1 MMQENLQNF
10 LSKFQPLLILLLIPE
25 LNLMQRANCKP
36 IASLWQ
42 TAA

>member
-1 MMQENLQNF
+1 MMKENLQKF

-36 IASLWQ
+36 ITSLWQ